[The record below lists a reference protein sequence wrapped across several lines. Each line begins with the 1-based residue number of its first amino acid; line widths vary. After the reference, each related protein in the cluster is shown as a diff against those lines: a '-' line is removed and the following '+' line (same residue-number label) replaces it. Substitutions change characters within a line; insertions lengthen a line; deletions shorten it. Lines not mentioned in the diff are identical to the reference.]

1 VIRCQNHA
9 LKIDRKEREVKER
22 GNTFFNQSFQID
34 SGETLQS
41 QTFSQSLSA
50 TTPSILSNGL
60 ASYNS
65 FYVLLLYT
73 IRFVVRFRLPE
84 LLRGQVAVRV
94 RRPPSLLPPGQ
105 GNSRRRGAPG
115 ERECRILRGY
125 GKPRPHDSGPPP
137 RRQQRSVIAAHFL
150 RWKRHLSPRPFG
162 TVRPF

>member
-1 VIRCQNHA
+1 MYQHKSHRCGHLLLRATMNILSISHVNHECDT
-9 LKIDRKEREVKER
+9 LSQPRIERDRKEIKGGER
-22 GNTFFNQSFQID
+22 TRQHIRQSFQID
-34 SGETLQS
+34 SEETLQS

-73 IRFVVRFRLPE
+73 IRFVVGFRLPE
-84 LLRGQVAVRV
+84 LLRGRVAVRV

-125 GKPRPHDSGPPP
+125 GKPRPRD
-137 RRQQRSVIAAHFL
+137 
-150 RWKRHLSPRPFG
+150 
-162 TVRPF
+162 